1 MTRAD
6 NVIELK
12 SVRERTRSRASGN
25 VTGLANRPS
34 RSRDDKRMHP
44 RQESDDRLFVQVVL
58 SATDPELVGTTVS
71 CDAINLSVGG
81 IQFRTNAALP
91 AGTLLDLWVDIKS
104 HPGKFFLAG
113 EVRWSRPATPAT
125 AGADQAG
132 DDDRDWVI
140 GVQLKSGAATDILDW
155 RDFHAQASAR

>member
-12 SVRERTRSRASGN
+12 NVRERTRNRAPGN
-25 VTGLANRPS
+25 VTGSTLRPS
-34 RSRDDKRMHP
+34 RARDDKRMHP
-44 RQESDDRLFVQVVL
+44 RHESDDRLFVQVVL
-58 SATDPELVGTTVS
+58 SASDPELVGTTVS
-71 CDAINLSVGG
+71 CSAINLSVGG
-81 IQFRTNAALP
+81 IQFRTHAALP

-113 EVRWSRPATPAT
+113 EVRWSRPASDA
-125 AGADQAG
+125 AADEAEQ
-132 DDDRDWVI
+132 WVI